1 MADRVSKE
9 TRSAIMA
16 SVKSKN
22 TKPEIALRSALH
34 KLGYRF
40 RLHRRD
46 LPGSPDLVFPSRK
59 KAIFV
64 HGCFWHG
71 HGCRWGKLPKSRL
84 EYWGPKIAANKK
96 RDRNKARL
104 LRQYGWEAKT
114 VWACQLRIE
123 NKTLNKIAEFL
134 GHARSS

>member
-22 TKPEIALRSALH
+22 TKPELALRSALH

-46 LPGSPDLVFPSRK
+46 LPGSPDIVFPSQK

-71 HGCRWGKLPKSRL
+71 HGCRWGKLPKTRL
-84 EYWGPKIAANKK
+84 DYWGPKILANRN
-96 RDRNKARL
+96 RDKTKNKL
-104 LRQYGWEAKT
+104 LRKQEWTVLT
-114 VWACQLRIE
+114 VWACQLRNPE
-123 NKTLNKIAEFL
+123 RTLNKIVHFL
-134 GHARSS
+134 RS